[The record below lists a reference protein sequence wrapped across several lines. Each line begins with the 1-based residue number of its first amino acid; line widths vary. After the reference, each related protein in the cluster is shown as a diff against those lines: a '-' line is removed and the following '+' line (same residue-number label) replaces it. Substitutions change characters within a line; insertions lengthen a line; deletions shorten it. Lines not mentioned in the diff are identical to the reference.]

1 MPNINEKIFD
11 TIGCEPSQVT
21 EKTSDENKINLIH
34 SVLKPGY
41 KIKVKDNLD
50 KIVKKSLVKVDGLN
64 NG

>member
-1 MPNINEKIFD
+1 MSPVKL
-11 TIGCEPSQVT
+11 

-50 KIVKKSLVKVDGLN
+50 KIVKKSLVKVYGLN